1 MTAHLVLTTLI
12 IMNIMNM
19 VTSHMRRLISER
31 LSVSQV
37 TELVLRLRP
46 RFSDDKIQL
55 LSL

>member
-19 VTSHMRRLISER
+19 VTSHMRRRISER